1 MQMLLP
7 ILDKASDYL
16 SECLKNNEFAREIS
30 SKFPQ
35 EFAKIN
41 WCQELI
47 LELFYHVKDADCALL
62 KLNPDVAMQ
71 NTNFEMNA
79 R

>member
-7 ILDKASDYL
+7 MLDKASDYL
-16 SECLKNNEFAREIS
+16 SECLKNNEFVREVRAKYPS
-30 SKFPQ
+30 

-47 LELFYHVKDADCALL
+47 LELFYLITDTDKALIT
-62 KLNPDVAMQ
+62 LNPNVAVEH
-71 NTNFEMNA
+71 TNFEMNE

>member
-1 MQMLLP
+1 MLLP

-16 SECLKNNEFAREIS
+16 SECLKNNDFTKEIS

-41 WCQELI
+41 WAQELI
-47 LELFYHVKDADCALL
+47 LELFYHIKDADQTLILL
-62 KLNPDVAMQ
+62 NYDVAVEHA
-71 NTNFEMNA
+71 NFEMNE